1 VTHVQ
6 VARMEYKSQ
15 REEAE
20 MDMKT
25 IEEPPRDSVNQNQTM
40 FIFQGFE
47 KHAYFGWKIQNCFMA
62 F

>member
-1 VTHVQ
+1 
-6 VARMEYKSQ
+6 MEYKSQ